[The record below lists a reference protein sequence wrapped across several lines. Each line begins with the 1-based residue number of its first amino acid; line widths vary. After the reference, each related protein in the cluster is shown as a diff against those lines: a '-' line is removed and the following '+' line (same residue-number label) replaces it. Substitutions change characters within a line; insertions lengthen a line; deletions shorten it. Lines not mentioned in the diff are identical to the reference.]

1 MQLLAAPLQEY
12 TDAAFRN
19 AHSLAIGGIDE
30 YYIPF
35 LRLENGQI
43 TRRMQNDIAPENNR
57 CTNIVPQILVKNT
70 TETQMLLEMLAAL
83 GYDRVD
89 FNFCCPFPKV
99 TSHGYGAGILRFPST
114 IQEVLSTAARFEGI
128 HFSAKLRLGMDS
140 ADDCMALI
148 PLFNSFPFAKLVL
161 HPRTASQQ
169 FDGCADKDAFRRFQE
184 ACHCPVVYN
193 GDIRQP
199 QDVLGLDSVMI
210 GRGLLANPL
219 LPLMIR
225 GQSSPP
231 SLLSS
236 FHEIYVSECT
246 RLYQQPL
253 LKLKLLWDYF
263 LPDADKKLRK
273 AIKKSVKLEEYLH
286 YTDEVLSFEE

>member
-19 AHSLAIGGIDE
+19 AHSLTIGGIDE

-35 LRLENGQI
+35 LRLESGQL
-43 TRRMQNDIAPENNR
+43 TKRMQKDIAPENNR
-57 CTNIVPQILVKNT
+57 CTNVVPQILVKNA
-70 TETQMLLEMLAAL
+70 TETQALLEMLAAL
-83 GYDRVD
+83 GYDCVD

-99 TSHGYGAGILRFPST
+99 TSHGYGAGILRSWSAV
-114 IQEVLSTAARFEGI
+114 QEVLTVAERFDGI
-128 HFSAKLRLGMDS
+128 HFSAKLRLGIDS

-148 PLFNSFPFAKLVL
+148 PLFNSFPFTKLVL
-161 HPRTASQQ
+161 HPRTACQQ
-169 FDGCADKDAFRRFQE
+169 YDGCTDKDAFRRFQE
-184 ACHCPVVYN
+184 ASRCPVVYN

-199 QDVLGLDSVMI
+199 QDAIGLDSVMI

-225 GQSSPP
+225 GQSCPP
-231 SLLSS
+231 SQLAS
-236 FHEIYVSECT
+236 FHETYASECT

-263 LPDADKKLRK
+263 LPDADRKLRK

-286 YTDEVLSFEE
+286 FAAEALSSVE